1 MKKLNRTLAVFALV
15 GASVAAWEGGT
26 ALIENVEFARAE
38 QKVDSTREQ
47 LQNVED
53 LSTVFRNVAKVIGP
67 SVVQIQ
73 MRKTIK
79 EVRQGPS
86 GPGDDF
92 LRRFFQQHEG
102 QGGQGDQGGPGG
114 QTNPNDQNDQNENN
128 DNQAPDDD
136 SQDLQETGT
145 GSGVIMEVD
154 GSDAYIVTNNHVAG
168 GATDLTV
175 TLADGRTIKGTTL
188 GADAKSDL
196 AIVKISADHLI
207 AAKWGDSEQLDQGDW
222 VLAFGSPFGYVGSM
236 THGIVSALN
245 RNAGILGSMGYEHF
259 IQVDAPIN
267 PGNSGGPLVN
277 VHGEVVGIN
286 TAIATRSGGFQG
298 IGFAIPSSEARTIT
312 AILKE
317 KGKITRGWLGVG
329 IDDVAHVKPAELSQ
343 LGYTSDKGV
352 FVAEV
357 RRDTPAS
364 GKLQPGDIITGING
378 KSVDNTW
385 QLRNEIAETAPGT
398 TLKLQVFRDQKQ
410 QDISI
415 TIGTQPEDLE
425 AMTSHHQGGTSPRA
439 GNAQT
444 GQALGM
450 RLSNLTDDLAQKND
464 LGDVREGALV
474 TAVTPG
480 SLADLAGLR
489 PGDLITGINGAGV
502 SNVDQAADIL
512 SKQDVGKGITFNVTN
527 HEGSSSLFLQ
537 KQ

>member
-15 GASVAAWEGGT
+15 GASVAVWEGGT
-26 ALIENVEFARAE
+26 ALLENVQFARAE
-38 QKVDSTREQ
+38 QKVETSREQ

-53 LSTVFRNVAKVIGP
+53 LSTVFRNVAKVIDP
-67 SVVQIQ
+67 CVVQLQIH
-73 MRKTIK
+73 KTIK
-79 EVRQGPS
+79 GARRGP
-86 GPGDDF
+86 DDF
-92 LRRFFQQHEG
+92 LRRFFQQHDMP
-102 QGGQGDQGGPGG
+102 GGPGGPGG
-114 QTNPNDQNDQNENN
+114 QMNPNGPNDQNDQDDN

-136 SQDLQETGT
+136 SQDLQEIGT

-168 GATDLTV
+168 GATDLMV
-175 TLADGRTIKGTTL
+175 TLADGRQIKGTTL

-196 AIVKISADHLI
+196 AVVKISADHLI
-207 AAKWGDSEQLDQGDW
+207 AAKWGDSDQLEQGDW

-245 RNAGILGSMGYEHF
+245 RNAGILGAMGYEHF

-277 VHGEVVGIN
+277 MHGEVVGIN

-298 IGFAIPSSEARTIT
+298 IGLAIPSSEAKSIT
-312 AILKE
+312 AVLKE

-329 IDDVAHVKPAELSQ
+329 IDDVAHRKPAELSQ
-343 LGYTSDKGV
+343 LGYTAGTGV

-364 GKLQPGDIITGING
+364 GKLQPGDIITGIEG
-378 KSVDNTW
+378 KPVENTW
-385 QLRNEIAETAPGT
+385 QLRNKIADTAPGT
-398 TLKLQVFRDQKQ
+398 TLKLQVFRNQKQ
-410 QDISI
+410 VEVAI
-415 TIGTQPEDLE
+415 TVGEQPDDLE
-425 AMTSHHQGGTSPRA
+425 AMASHHGGASPRA

-450 RLSNLTDDLAQKND
+450 RLSNVTDDLAQKND
-464 LGDVREGALV
+464 LGDARDGALV

-480 SLADLAGLR
+480 SLADMAGLK
-489 PGDLITGINGAGV
+489 PGDLIIGINGETV
-502 SNVDQAADIL
+502 SNVSQATDIL
-512 SKQDVGKGITFNVTN
+512 SKQDVSKGITFSVTN
-527 HEGSSSLFLQ
+527 RDGSSSLFLQ